1 MDESPFAA
9 MQRQQIEVTIG
20 QLLLTDDFY
29 MRQEITERLR
39 HLLTHAD
46 PTLDKSLL
54 SEGAHDELQE
64 LDLLH

>member
-9 MQRQQIEVTIG
+9 MQRQQIEATIG

-29 MRQEITERLR
+29 MRQEIIERLR
-39 HLLTHAD
+39 HLITHAD

-54 SEGAHDELQE
+54 SEGALEELRE

>member
-29 MRQEITERLR
+29 MRQEIIERLR
-39 HLLTHAD
+39 HLLAHAD

-54 SEGAHDELQE
+54 SEGALDELRE

>member
-20 QLLLTDDFY
+20 QLWLTDDFY
-29 MRQEITERLR
+29 MRQEIIERLR

-54 SEGAHDELQE
+54 SEGALDELRE

>member
-1 MDESPFAA
+1 MDESPIAA
-9 MQRQQIEVTIG
+9 IQRQQIEATIG

-29 MRQEITERLR
+29 MRQEIIERLR
-39 HLLTHAD
+39 HLITHAD

-54 SEGAHDELQE
+54 SEGAREELQE

>member
-1 MDESPFAA
+1 MDESPLAA

-29 MRQEITERLR
+29 MRQEIVERLR

-46 PTLDKSLL
+46 PTLDKALL
-54 SEGAHDELQE
+54 SEGALEELQE

>member
-29 MRQEITERLR
+29 MRQEIIERLK
-39 HLLTHAD
+39 HLLAHAD
-46 PTLDKSLL
+46 PTLDKSRL
-54 SEGAHDELQE
+54 SEGARDELRE
-64 LDLLH
+64 LGLLE